1 MRKLV
6 ALGMVGLLT
15 GWIGLVPDYAGAE
28 QGRDDTQTTIAQRPK
43 REKLRERQKAIRLDA
58 DEWRTAWQGL
68 SPEDQ
73 ATLTKAWSDATE
85 RVKGLTPEQKQQLR
99 QAANQMAES
108 LQNLSPEQKERL
120 QQQLDQ
126 SAKAYAS
133 LTAEQKQTL
142 LTQMAD
148 SIDRMGRLSTSQKAK
163 LKASY
168 KKLLGQ

>member
-6 ALGMVGLLT
+6 ALGMIGFLAGL
-15 GWIGLVPDYAGAE
+15 IGLAPDSAGAGW
-28 QGRDDTQTTIAQRPK
+28 GRDDAQTTIAQRPK
-43 REKLRERQKAIRLDA
+43 REKLRERRKAIRLDA
-58 DEWRTAWQGL
+58 DEWRAAWQGL

-108 LQNLSPEQKERL
+108 LKNLSPEQKERL

-126 SAKAYAS
+126 SAQAYAA
-133 LTAEQKQTL
+133 LTAEQKQAL
-142 LTQMAD
+142 LAQMSD
-148 SIDRMGRLSTSQKAK
+148 YIDRMGKLSTAQKAQ